1 MLSPQHLDFPESPPE
16 GAGPQRNTDLEK
28 DLVDTG
34 GGGAPGG
41 QWHGWEMT
49 GWELDRGGRRRGGKV
64 RWESAGGKTPGGGNR
79 LDPSEMALDDGS
91 T

>member
-34 GGGAPGG
+34 GG
-41 QWHGWEMT
+41 
-49 GWELDRGGRRRGGKV
+49 
-64 RWESAGGKTPGGGNR
+64 SAGWVMARVGNDR
-79 LDPSEMALDDGS
+79 VG